1 MVEVFPKEC
10 AEIPVSFAER
20 EDRREELWQNA
31 VVEQQVDFMKK
42 VNLWVESGM
51 LRSSDQDLENLR
63 DALRQRLQDANSEAS
78 QRLLAA
84 FRESDDNWDECIDAR
99 TGAVDVEALVERIVR
114 PYRHIG
120 WGSIKLPSE
129 MQGLTAGARIVNDRN
144 FLLGKMEMGRQ
155 MALNFLA

>member
-1 MVEVFPKEC
+1 
-10 AEIPVSFAER
+10 
-20 EDRREELWQNA
+20 
-31 VVEQQVDFMKK
+31 
-42 VNLWVESGM
+42 M